1 MQVDFHGWSSHPKLI
16 QWIKEAIVLCTPQS
30 VHLCNGSEEEYKT
43 LCDLLVSQGMCI
55 PLNPDTHPGSFW
67 CASDPSDVARVEE
80 RTFICSTL
88 KKDAGPTNN
97 WQDPEEMKKTLL
109 SLFKG
114 CMEGRVMYVVPFNM
128 GPYGAKHA
136 MVGVQIT
143 DSLYAVVSMAIMTRM
158 GKKALEVLGSEGTF
172 VPGMHS
178 VGSPLKPGQQDV
190 AWPCS
195 ETKYIVH
202 FPEERSIWSYGSG
215 YGGNALLGKKCL
227 ALRIASVKARDEGW
241 LAEHMLIMGVTSPT
255 GEKKYFVAAF
265 PSACGKTNFSMMS
278 PKLPGWKIECVGDDI
293 AWMWFGEDGRLYAM
307 NPENGFFG
315 VASGT
320 SMESNPNAMK
330 TIYKNTI
337 FTNVALT
344 KEKEVW
350 WEGKTKTPPE
360 IMLSW
365 KKMPWTSDSK
375 EPAAHPNSRFAVP
388 AKQCPIISSSLDDP
402 NGVPISGIIFG
413 GRRSSLVPLVYE
425 AFDWNHGVFLGACV
439 SSETTAAAKGE
450 VGKLRQDPFAMLPFC
465 GYNMGDYFQ
474 HWFNMQK
481 NSSSD
486 KLPKI
491 FYVNW
496 FRKEE
501 GKHLWPGFGENIR
514 VLKWMFERVS
524 AKATGESSSLGMVP
538 KKGELDLTGLTISE
552 DIIRKLFEIDR
563 VGWKEEVKHLKNYF
577 KMFGEQ
583 LPQEINNQL
592 TALEERMS
600 V

>member
-1 MQVDFHGWSSHPKLI
+1 
-16 QWIKEAIVLCTPQS
+16 
-30 VHLCNGSEEEYKT
+30 
-43 LCDLLVSQGMCI
+43 
-55 PLNPDTHPGSFW
+55 
-67 CASDPSDVARVEE
+67 
-80 RTFICSTL
+80 
-88 KKDAGPTNN
+88 
-97 WQDPEEMKKTLL
+97 
-109 SLFKG
+109 
-114 CMEGRVMYVVPFNM
+114 
-128 GPYGAKHA
+128 
-136 MVGVQIT
+136 
-143 DSLYAVVSMAIMTRM
+143 
-158 GKKALEVLGSEGTF
+158 
-172 VPGMHS
+172 
-178 VGSPLKPGQQDV
+178 
-190 AWPCS
+190 
-195 ETKYIVH
+195 
-202 FPEERSIWSYGSG
+202 
-215 YGGNALLGKKCL
+215 
-227 ALRIASVKARDEGW
+227 
-241 LAEHMLIMGVTSPT
+241 
-255 GEKKYFVAAF
+255 
-265 PSACGKTNFSMMS
+265 MMS